1 MDILQPWN
9 PTLYYSPRIHC
20 IELNIIQ
27 EPHGMNIPQSEEST
41 IQMYHS
47 LRTLMNGHTMH

>member
-47 LRTLMNGHTMH
+47 LRTLLNGHTMH